1 MAASTIITKISG
13 IKELK
18 TIIEN
23 NTGLVI
29 ISFRATWCNPCKR
42 VTPLIDDYLNNPP
55 EIGGITSYII
65 DIDECIQIYM
75 ELKRLRILIGV
86 PSLICYKAGN
96 FDFYPEDSEFGSD
109 ENKIIQ
115 FFERC
120 SKLLQTIIPEP
131 TL

>member
-1 MAASTIITKISG
+1 METTIVRQISG

-18 TIIEN
+18 SIIEN
-23 NTGLVI
+23 NTGLII
-29 ISFRATWCNPCKR
+29 ISFRATWCEPCKR

-55 EIGGITSYII
+55 KIGGITSYII

-75 ELKRLRILIGV
+75 ELKRLRILTGV

-96 FDFYPEDSEFGSD
+96 YDFYPEDAVFGSD
-109 ENKIIQ
+109 ETQIVQ

-120 SKLLQTIIPEP
+120 SKLLKTVV
-131 TL
+131 TVA